1 MSTKVYL
8 PLPRFH
14 RYAEALTALGAEVC
28 FVGPEGC
35 DALLLPGGGD
45 IDPSRYGQENRGS
58 VGIDPE
64 RDALEFAA
72 LETALRFGLPVLG
85 ICRGC
90 QLLNVALGGTLR
102 QDIPDHRAISED
114 VDRLHLSRTADP
126 VLTALYGEEFII
138 NSSHHQAVDR
148 PGEGF
153 RPVQWAPDGT
163 AEAIRHQ
170 ALPLFGVQWHPERLR
185 EPTDGWKLLRHW
197 LDEVRDYNNCM

>member
-1 MSTKVYL
+1 MSTIVYL

-64 RDALEFAA
+64 RDALELQA
-72 LETALRFGLPVLG
+72 LETALRLGLPVLG

-90 QLLNVALGGTLR
+90 QLLNVALGGTLH
-102 QDIPDHRAISED
+102 QDIPGHRALSED
-114 VDRLHLSRTADP
+114 LDRLHPSRTVDP
-126 VLTALYGEEFII
+126 MLTALYGEEFII
-138 NSSHHQAVDR
+138 NSAHHQAVDR

-163 AEAIRHQ
+163 VEAIRHET
-170 ALPLFGVQWHPERLR
+170 LPLFGVQWHPERLR
-185 EPTDGWKLLRHW
+185 DPTDGWKLLQRW
-197 LDEVRDYNNCM
+197 LDGLREQNDCM